1 MALTPFAF
9 CGGASEGLH
18 LGKQQATGEKR
29 HGETKYF
36 SGGDEETPPD
46 GNY

>member
-18 LGKQQATGEKR
+18 LGKQQATGKKR
-29 HGETKYF
+29 HA
-36 SGGDEETPPD
+36 EE
-46 GNY
+46 NIFRWK